1 MAQES
6 AERLQHFQTVVA
18 LASELDLA
26 VLHPPM
32 ASSSPTPLST
42 VSSWDS
48 ERLRRVSRWRPSE
61 DPGKDLVRAYC
72 KVVLA
77 LEELDSCSQRISLHA
92 GAGAV
97 PSPVSVV
104 KLPPQ
109 SASGGVV
116 LKSAVKSRQT
126 NPDTGARARAGLLR
140 KSQWATGKLG
150 SFAFPAPPPCLYDI
164 ASAWFTAFQYMAG
177 FFVFCLT
184 WAPWVCLLA
193 GGILVLAEPSLVFKL
208 FFKFVGF
215 VPSVL
220 LEYVRFLTQ
229 PNLSAEERPVFAS
242 GAPLSLP
249 IPQPAVSQQPDPAL
263 VGHCTVP
270 AVVDTS
276 AVWLAAGQGG
286 AVSALVLLQRYG
298 WIGGA

>member
-61 DPGKDLVRAYC
+61 DPGKYLVRAYC

-77 LEELDSCSQRISLHA
+77 LEELDNCAQRISLHA

-104 KLPPQ
+104 KLPPR
-109 SASGGVV
+109 SPPEGVGVV

-126 NPDTGARARAGLLR
+126 APETGARGRAALLR
-140 KSQWATGKLG
+140 ESQWARGRLG
-150 SFAFPAPPPCLYDI
+150 SFALPSPPPCLYDI
-164 ASAWFTAFQYMAG
+164 ASAWTAAFQYMAS
-177 FFVFCLT
+177 FL
-184 WAPWVCLLA
+184 VC
-193 GGILVLAEPSLVFKL
+193 
-208 FFKFVGF
+208 
-215 VPSVL
+215 
-220 LEYVRFLTQ
+220 
-229 PNLSAEERPVFAS
+229 
-242 GAPLSLP
+242 
-249 IPQPAVSQQPDPAL
+249 
-263 VGHCTVP
+263 C
-270 AVVDTS
+270 
-276 AVWLAAGQGG
+276 
-286 AVSALVLLQRYG
+286 
-298 WIGGA
+298 